1 MSTNI
6 QVLPGK
12 VGISNTSPIHT
23 LDVGS
28 NVYVDDTAE
37 NKLTVEGKIYT
48 TDITVASNLTVMGTT
63 TVVNTENLSIKD
75 PIIELARDSI
85 GTGDTGI
92 LMKRAVNE
100 SNVAVFYDEG
110 AGFKISHTMSGANGT
125 QIAVDTAN
133 ALPINLY
140 GNVTVTSNLEVGTAN
155 LFVDTTTSNVG
166 IGTSTPQALLELSKN
181 TGSATISPVEMRLSS
196 STPNAS
202 DWDTTNPYARV
213 SFYTNDPTGDAPGV
227 MASIGAVA
235 SSATG
240 GENTRLAFF
249 TAEPHLERMSI
260 DRYGNV
266 GIGTTDPQYKLDVLG
281 SANVGT
287 LNATLTYSNA
297 SANIVAWNSSTN
309 EVIDSGLER
318 GFTEH
323 PVVPLT
329 GSTTYNANIGTTG
342 EFPPSTHYVEGHGTY
357 EAWASTQYNVSGQA
371 TREVWKL
378 FDGSTST
385 YFQQSSSTGYDN
397 YNGSS
402 PYEYVGTRGTTTTDV
417 GGTRYMGVW
426 VQLKLPYTITLA
438 YTKINNWTSNTDRSP
453 GAGVI
458 LGSNDGDNWY
468 KLSEFSGLTY
478 TSNEEIVQVN
488 ATTPYQYYRMVA
500 TNTVGSGSIN
510 FTEWRLF
517 AEKPVT
523 RMENVHISGELSS
536 ETLQTGYIKW
546 PKVPLKANES
556 EGYVVTASSE
566 YGSTYQAFYAFDDQS
581 TIAGVGTAYAWVT
594 PQYTFD
600 ITTGD
605 ADSANCATFDNLSCE
620 WIQLQS
626 PNPFA
631 VSYFDFDRR
640 ETTAYNSIVE
650 QETPR
655 EGYLYASNDGVTW
668 TRLTYFS
675 NLPKLGPHD
684 WERVN
689 VGSNEAYMY
698 YRLVVTKV
706 HPNGTGAYLGIS
718 NLRFFEA
725 ATGVGAAPTSA
736 KLQVAGSL
744 GMAKGSEFFAGDD
757 VVMEL
762 PKHDR
767 PLTKYPEVAMTAAT
781 TAGYTASASRF
792 DAAYYPYKAFN
803 GLKGGNSGDVGWHTG
818 TEPAGGIA
826 DYTGTSN
833 TYVGTERLSSET
845 VLGEW
850 ITIELPK
857 PIKLKET
864 HLWAQFNYS
873 HVPKGGVFYG
883 KRNASD
889 TWTRLY
895 SYTERS
901 IRDRYNPQVHI
912 INETRYFKYFA
923 YVATERYLSASG
935 ISVGEWELYG
945 YEEGDTSVDVVHRS
959 IPNKPSQQHLEV
971 YWDANDSNSYSFA
984 DSSNVYDLSGSGV
997 TGTITGNNGFDAEYN
1012 AWVFDGSGDYV
1023 SGQLSSIPSAD
1034 FVHSV
1039 SVWVKF
1045 SGDTLSSA
1053 YPYVCFVGGAS
1064 QYSGSGLYL
1073 AGSNDENPEYPLH
1086 VSLWQLDYPIQCHLG
1101 NDEWYHVAF
1110 TYPGGGWSRSSVKAY
1125 INGVRYTLGSNRS
1138 GGTENSTATFTTTNV
1153 NIRLATASAG
1163 SSFEGSIANFR
1174 VYGKALNADQ
1184 VRELYE
1190 YDAPRFGHRQNLV
1203 ALHKGCLG
1211 VGVAHPTSRFEVAG
1225 ADGLQE
1231 FPPKAMT
1238 GYETY
1243 MDGHGVFKAS
1253 ESNTYTSISA
1263 PPWQV
1268 FDNSTTTFWHSNTVY
1283 NEDTGLYEGEQSLG
1297 GYAGEWISLTMPY
1310 KTKINTMLLR
1320 PRVAWPERT
1329 LYNGVLLGANSDEDW
1344 ELVKQFS
1351 SVTFT
1356 DGEYKY
1362 LNIDSIKYYTKYA
1375 LVVTRTNPSNARSD
1389 SVQFSIFRL
1398 FGTPAP
1404 SALEDGHMTLGKAL
1418 TLPRVSGHAAGA
1430 ETPRAASLVVH
1441 YDTTVDSVVA
1451 GTTVV
1456 DISGKG
1462 AQWDAH
1468 R

>member
-181 TGSATISPVEMRLSS
+181 TGSATISPVELRLSS

-213 SFYTNDPTGDAPGV
+213 AFYTNDVTADAPGV

-546 PKVPLKANES
+546 PKVPLKAAES
-556 EGYVVTASSE
+556 EGYVASASSALNV
-566 YGSTYQAFYAFDDQS
+566 TYHDAWRALN
-581 TIAGVGTAYAWVT
+581 GTTKGPSGDAWIT
-594 PQYTFD
+594 SDYTFLNA
-600 ITTGD
+600 TGLPD
-605 ADSANCATFDNLSCE
+605 TANCATFDNISCE
-620 WIQLQS
+620 WIQITS
-626 PNPFA
+626 PKKFA
-631 VSYFDFDRR
+631 LSHIKFFTRGEATSDSYLLS
-640 ETTAYNSIVE
+640 A
-650 QETPR
+650 PR
-655 EGYLYASNDGVTW
+655 KGRIYGSNDGI
-668 TRLTYFS
+668 TYTKLQSYDNLAYSGGRSSSHVNVSS
-675 NLPKLGPHD
+675 NDEYSTYKITVDQLLGNGI
-684 WERVN
+684 RVN
-689 VGSNEAYMY
+689 
-698 YRLVVTKV
+698 
-706 HPNGTGAYLGIS
+706 LGE
-718 NLRFFEA
+718 LQLFEA

-744 GMAKGSEFFAGDD
+744 GMAKGSEFFAG
-757 VVMEL
+757 
-762 PKHDR
+762 
-767 PLTKYPEVAMTAAT
+767 T
-781 TAGYTASASRF
+781 T
-792 DAAYYPYKAFN
+792 
-803 GLKGGNSGDVGWHTG
+803 
-818 TEPAGGIA
+818 
-826 DYTGTSN
+826 
-833 TYVGTERLSSET
+833 SS
-845 VLGEW
+845 W
-850 ITIELPK
+850 
-857 PIKLKET
+857 
-864 HLWAQFNYS
+864 NC
-873 HVPKGGVFYG
+873 
-883 KRNASD
+883 
-889 TWTRLY
+889 
-895 SYTERS
+895 
-901 IRDRYNPQVHI
+901 
-912 INETRYFKYFA
+912 
-923 YVATERYLSASG
+923 
-935 ISVGEWELYG
+935 
-945 YEEGDTSVDVVHRS
+945 
-959 IPNKPSQQHLEV
+959 PSMI
-971 YWDANDSNSYSFA
+971 
-984 DSSNVYDLSGSGV
+984 G
-997 TGTITGNNGFDAEYN
+997 
-1012 AWVFDGSGDYV
+1012 
-1023 SGQLSSIPSAD
+1023 
-1034 FVHSV
+1034 HS
-1039 SVWVKF
+1039 
-1045 SGDTLSSA
+1045 
-1053 YPYVCFVGGAS
+1053 
-1064 QYSGSGLYL
+1064 
-1073 AGSNDENPEYPLH
+1073 
-1086 VSLWQLDYPIQCHLG
+1086 
-1101 NDEWYHVAF
+1101 
-1110 TYPGGGWSRSSVKAY
+1110 
-1125 INGVRYTLGSNRS
+1125 
-1138 GGTENSTATFTTTNV
+1138 
-1153 NIRLATASAG
+1153 
-1163 SSFEGSIANFR
+1163 
-1174 VYGKALNADQ
+1174 
-1184 VRELYE
+1184 
-1190 YDAPRFGHRQNLV
+1190 
-1203 ALHKGCLG
+1203 
-1211 VGVAHPTSRFEVAG
+1211 
-1225 ADGLQE
+1225 
-1231 FPPKAMT
+1231 
-1238 GYETY
+1238 
-1243 MDGHGVFKAS
+1243 
-1253 ESNTYTSISA
+1253 
-1263 PPWQV
+1263 
-1268 FDNSTTTFWHSNTVY
+1268 
-1283 NEDTGLYEGEQSLG
+1283 
-1297 GYAGEWISLTMPY
+1297 
-1310 KTKINTMLLR
+1310 
-1320 PRVAWPERT
+1320 
-1329 LYNGVLLGANSDEDW
+1329 
-1344 ELVKQFS
+1344 
-1351 SVTFT
+1351 
-1356 DGEYKY
+1356 
-1362 LNIDSIKYYTKYA
+1362 
-1375 LVVTRTNPSNARSD
+1375 
-1389 SVQFSIFRL
+1389 
-1398 FGTPAP
+1398 
-1404 SALEDGHMTLGKAL
+1404 
-1418 TLPRVSGHAAGA
+1418 
-1430 ETPRAASLVVH
+1430 
-1441 YDTTVDSVVA
+1441 
-1451 GTTVV
+1451 
-1456 DISGKG
+1456 
-1462 AQWDAH
+1462 
-1468 R
+1468 